1 MAIQAR
7 SVGTFPGASIPSPI
21 GGLPVEVTLIAQ
33 LGHGVGDQ
41 MHASAS
47 SRQSAH
53 HAFIDALDEP
63 STRIGGS
70 DFARGDATALYT
82 FAVGAKSHPFHRHA
96 GHRIFTAISGS
107 GGAQLRFAAATP
119 DELAQHPGC
128 FASRLHYVNIPPD
141 CLFTVRFDGETWH
154 QFASLNAKS
163 GHPALFAISCHTN
176 ELGGHLS
183 DTLRQQVLAGEASIP
198 SLTEMLPD
206 AVVEWLTANP
216 PSPEDIPTVTLALD
230 AAPGSLQSRLCRWA
244 RSTLGR
250 MRGMLAAC
258 RRAGGFLRE
267 TYGRLPVQAIETPT
281 DSLLRRQLETTY
293 KHEDMLRIRLHAPGL
308 PRMGAP
314 RLLAALLDGFLH
326 NPPASVSRM
335 MALRNALVR
344 PLGLRTSPL
353 GCPVSSLL
361 SRHAAEMFDDR
372 FPVLAQ
378 ASSTAHAQVILGAD
392 DKHVRFRSC
401 VAVRVV
407 GDAEV
412 ELSLGTRVHCKNLFG
427 HVYIALIERAHRH
440 HVSPAMLRMAV
451 EHAFADDTT
460 PRRAVT
466 GGNLVACCGATRV
479 AQQCTGKAR

>member
-7 SVGTFPGASIPSPI
+7 SVGTFPSASIPSPT

-41 MHASAS
+41 LHAGASA
-47 SRQSAH
+47 RQRAH
-53 HAFIDALDEP
+53 PAFVDALDEP
-63 STRIGGS
+63 STRLGGS

-82 FAVGAKSHPFHRHA
+82 FAVGAKGHPFHRHA
-96 GHRIFTAISGS
+96 GHRVFTAISGS

-119 DELAQHPGC
+119 GELAEDPGC
-128 FASRLHYVNIPPD
+128 FGRRLHHVNIPPD
-141 CLFTVRFDGETWH
+141 CLFAVRFDGETWH
-154 QFASLNAKS
+154 QFAPLNAKS

-176 ELGGHLS
+176 ELGGELG
-183 DTLRQQVLAGEASIP
+183 DTLRRQVLAGEASIP
-198 SLTEMLPD
+198 SLTETLPD
-206 AVVEWLTANP
+206 AVVAWLAANP
-216 PSPEDIPTVTLALD
+216 PSPEDVPTIALALD

-250 MRGMLAAC
+250 LRGMLAAC
-258 RRAGGFLRE
+258 RRASGFLRE
-267 TYGRLPVQAIETPT
+267 THGRMPVQAIETPA
-281 DSLLRRQLETTY
+281 DSLLRGQLETAY
-293 KHEDMLRIRLHAPGL
+293 QHEDMVRIRLHAPAL
-308 PRMGAP
+308 AKMGAP

-361 SRHAAEMFDDR
+361 SRHAADTFDGR

-378 ASSTAHAQVILGAD
+378 SVEERHAQVILGAD
-392 DKHVRFRSC
+392 DKHLRFRSC

-407 GDAEV
+407 DVAHI
-412 ELSLGTRVHCKNLFG
+412 ELSLGTRVHCRNLFG
-427 HVYIALIERAHRH
+427 HVYIALIERVHRH
-440 HVSPAMLRMAV
+440 HVSPAMLRMAAG
-451 EHAFADDTT
+451 HAFAE
-460 PRRAVT
+460 T
-466 GGNLVACCGATRV
+466 GMKRTVLQIATSP
-479 AQQCTGKAR
+479 